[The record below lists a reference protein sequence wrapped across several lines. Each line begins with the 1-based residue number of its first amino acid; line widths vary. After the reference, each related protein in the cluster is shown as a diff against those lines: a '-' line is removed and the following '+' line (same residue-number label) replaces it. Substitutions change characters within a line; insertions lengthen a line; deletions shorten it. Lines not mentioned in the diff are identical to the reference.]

1 MNTLA
6 RPLISLAALCLL
18 GLSAC
23 AGASG
28 SRAAP
33 AVHDARLEY
42 LKVVNGFG
50 PAIDPQLV
58 MLLMTQFMS
67 TNDLTGGIAYYE
79 DLLRRNQNSATPVQ
93 RSLYLSALGL
103 LRARN
108 AQNISLPRRI
118 GWVRETIRTL
128 NDAVS
133 LSQGR
138 VFVTRWARGT
148 VFAQLPG
155 FFGTRKQALD
165 DLTWCE
171 AHSAAAPH
179 LGWMREVY
187 FQRARLKHEVEH
199 DEAGAAKYL
208 ALSGYPDFNKKE
220 LLTTPFSS
228 DEQTGHTF
236 AQQKIIEVLPGRIY
250 ALSGFEFTEYYFIV
264 SKDRSQLIGIDAG
277 TRPDA
282 AKTAFAALSAAYPS
296 LPPLKTILVTHAHWD
311 HIGGVHYFRHLPS
324 APRFYARSNYA
335 EELSHSLGAP
345 QIHPL
350 FFGQRFTLDDIRD
363 FRPDVVVDRPTDVTL
378 GGTTIR
384 LLPIDGGETPDGLF
398 IYLPDE
404 STLFAGDFV
413 MPYFGAPFVNEGN
426 VDGLMA
432 AVAQVAAL
440 APQHILSGHA
450 PLTRIFHD
458 VATLQQTAKQIG
470 WLRDEIVKMIG
481 AGADRATIHARNL
494 IPPDLAAT
502 PLAQL
507 PLLLMRENLID
518 RLYAQYAGYWGPALQ
533 GMDSLS
539 DDQLGVA
546 LRRYLNLSDHQVADA
561 IRHMLEQGDLDL
573 ATRYATQ
580 AASQYPDSTVVAEV
594 HRAVLSQQRQKYQE
608 FDPFRFIVYSEAMR
622 SPVPAIHAPGSP
634 HQTEERAP

>member
-1 MNTLA
+1 MNTLS
-6 RPLISLAALCLL
+6 RPLIALAAMFLL

-23 AGASG
+23 GAASG
-28 SRAAP
+28 QRAAP
-33 AVHDARLEY
+33 AIHDARLEY
-42 LKVVNGFG
+42 LKVVNRLG
-50 PAIDPQLV
+50 PAIDPELV

-79 DLLRRNQNSATPVQ
+79 DLLRRNEHSATPVQ

-103 LRARN
+103 LRAQN

-128 NDAVS
+128 NEAVS
-133 LSQGR
+133 VSQGR
-138 VFVTRWARGT
+138 VFVSRWARGT

-155 FFGTRKQALD
+155 FFGTRAQALD
-165 DLTWCE
+165 DLIWCE

-187 FQRARLKHEVEH
+187 FQRARLKHEVER

-208 ALSGYPDFNKKE
+208 AQSGYPDFNKKE

-236 AQQKIIEVLPGRIY
+236 APQKITEVLPGRIY

-264 SKDRSQLIGIDAG
+264 SKDRSQLIGVDAG

-282 AKTAFAALSAAYPS
+282 AKTAFEALNAAYPG

-311 HIGGVHYFRHLPS
+311 HIGGIHYFRQLPS
-324 APRFYARSNYA
+324 APRVYARSNYA

-345 QIHPL
+345 QYHPL
-350 FFGQRFTLDDIRD
+350 FFGQRFTLDDITD
-363 FRPDVVVDRPTDVTL
+363 FRPHVVVDRPTDVTL
-378 GGTTIR
+378 GGTAIR

-432 AVAQVAAL
+432 AVVQVAAL
-440 APQHILSGHA
+440 APRHILSGHA
-450 PLTRIFHD
+450 PLTRVFHD

-470 WLRDEIVKMIG
+470 WLRDEIVKMIA

-494 IPPDLAAT
+494 IPPDLAET

-518 RLYAQYAGYWGPALQ
+518 RLYAQYTGYWGSGLQ

-546 LRRYLNLSDHQVADA
+546 LRRYLNLSDRQVADA

-580 AASQYPDSTVVAEV
+580 AASQYPDSAAVAEV

-622 SPVPAIHAPGSP
+622 SPVPAIHAPGS
-634 HQTEERAP
+634 HSSN